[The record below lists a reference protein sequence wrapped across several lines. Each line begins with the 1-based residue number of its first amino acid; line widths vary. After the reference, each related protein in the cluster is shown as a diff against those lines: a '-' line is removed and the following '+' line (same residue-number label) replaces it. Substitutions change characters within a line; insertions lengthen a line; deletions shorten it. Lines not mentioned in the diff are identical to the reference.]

1 MDERIELIA
10 AAAEQKVRLEDF
22 LLDQFRGLSKI
33 YLREIVKTER
43 CEVNGRWEN
52 IGYRLRPND
61 FIEIEL
67 DPTRENSMV
76 PQDIPLDIIFEDVHL
91 IVVNKPIGMLVHPSH
106 RDKTG
111 TLLNALTFHLNKDP
125 STSEKSASSPPPLG
139 EEAATP
145 LLPEEGW
152 QRFADGVVGVGGRDV
167 IPNPSGSPPVL
178 GGVDAA
184 LGGRGGVLNS
194 SFIIHHSP
202 FPHIRPGLIHRLD
215 KDTSGLIVAAK
226 NARTHRILATHF
238 EKKLVEKRYLALVDG
253 LVTDERGTI
262 TGAIGR
268 YDDEKRWGLKEDGR
282 EAETRFIVRERSG
295 NKTLLELEPVTGRT
309 NQLRIHC
316 ETIGHP
322 IVGDTARGGSNF
334 ERLCLHAHKLAFRHP
349 ATGERIEFES
359 APTFHL

>member
-1 MDERIELIA
+1 MDERIELLA
-10 AAAEQKVRLEDF
+10 APAENRMRLEDF

-33 YLREIVKTER
+33 YLREIVKTEK
-43 CEVNGRWEN
+43 CEVNGRFEN

-76 PQDIPLDIIFEDVHL
+76 PQDIPLDIIYEDEHL
-91 IVVNKPIGMLVHPSH
+91 IVVDKPIGMLVHPSH

-111 TLLNALTFHLNKDP
+111 TLLNALAFHVNRQGI
-125 STSEKSASSPPPLG
+125 E
-139 EEAATP
+139 
-145 LLPEEGW
+145 
-152 QRFADGVVGVGGRDV
+152 
-167 IPNPSGSPPVL
+167 
-178 GGVDAA
+178 
-184 LGGRGGVLNS
+184 
-194 SFIIHHSP
+194 
-202 FPHIRPGLIHRLD
+202 PHIRPGLIHRLD
-215 KDTSGLIVAAK
+215 KETSGLIVAAK

-253 LVTDERGTI
+253 VVADDEGTI

-268 YDDEKRWGLKEDGR
+268 YVEEKRWGLKEDGR
-282 EAETRFIVRERSG
+282 ESETRFRVRERVG
-295 NKTLLELEPVTGRT
+295 NRTLLELEPVTGRT

-334 ERLCLHAHKLAFRHP
+334 PRLCLHAHKLAFRHP
-349 ATGERIEFES
+349 TTRERMEFAS
-359 APTFHL
+359 APAFHL

>member
-1 MDERIELIA
+1 MDERIELVA

-22 LLDQFRGLSKI
+22 LQDQFHGLSKI
-33 YLREIVKTER
+33 YLRHIVKTEK

-91 IVVNKPIGMLVHPSH
+91 IVINKPIGMLVHPSH

-111 TLLNALTFHLNKDP
+111 TLLNALAFHVNRP
-125 STSEKSASSPPPLG
+125 G
-139 EEAATP
+139 
-145 LLPEEGW
+145 
-152 QRFADGVVGVGGRDV
+152 
-167 IPNPSGSPPVL
+167 SG
-178 GGVDAA
+178 
-184 LGGRGGVLNS
+184 
-194 SFIIHHSP
+194 
-202 FPHIRPGLIHRLD
+202 PHIRPGLIHRLD

-253 LVTDERGTI
+253 LVADERGII